1 MVGLSKEHNNKKR
14 RKNSEILFSAFAYFS
29 QVGVTMAATILVGVL
44 LGKYLDRWL
53 GTEPWLLLI
62 CSLLGLGAAIRSLLK
77 DF

>member
-1 MVGLSKEHNNKKR
+1 VGLSKEHNNKKR

>member
-1 MVGLSKEHNNKKR
+1 MGLSKEHNNKKR

-62 CSLLGLGAAIRSLLK
+62 CSLLGLGAAIRSLK

>member
-1 MVGLSKEHNNKKR
+1 MSKEHNNKKR
-14 RKNSEILFSAFAYFS
+14 RKNSEILFSAFVYFS

>member
-14 RKNSEILFSAFAYFS
+14 RKNSEILFSAFVYFS

>member
-1 MVGLSKEHNNKKR
+1 MSKEHNNKKG

>member
-1 MVGLSKEHNNKKR
+1 MSKEHNNKKR

>member
-1 MVGLSKEHNNKKR
+1 MGLSKEHNNKKR

>member
-1 MVGLSKEHNNKKR
+1 LSKEHNNKKR